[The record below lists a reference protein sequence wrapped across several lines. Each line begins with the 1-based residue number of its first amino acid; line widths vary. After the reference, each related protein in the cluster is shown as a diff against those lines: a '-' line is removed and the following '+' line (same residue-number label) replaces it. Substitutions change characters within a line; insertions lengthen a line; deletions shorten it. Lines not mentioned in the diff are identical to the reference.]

1 MSSLDKIILGVCSC
15 CRGRVGEMFVKV
27 EDQSRPSI
35 LVFNKHPALS
45 WSFLYTL
52 LKSLVTP
59 VIALLNLRLHYDILD
74 MKNDITATPSLVNS
88 GKGGTQ

>member
-15 CRGRVGEMFVKV
+15 CGGKVGEMYVKV
-27 EDQSRPSI
+27 DDQSRPSI

-74 MKNDITATPSLVNS
+74 MKNGL
-88 GKGGTQ
+88 QQHHL